1 MYLLKNNDF
10 LITNYC
16 LIVNND
22 LMISRLL
29 KINK

>member
-10 LITNYC
+10 LITNCC